1 METPAMH
8 LPPPNIARMTEQLSG
23 HTVVLADGDELGVVA
38 DIIETPATTAHS
50 TSHALV
56 VQVAEPAADAP
67 PEPLVVSGEAVLTV
81 TDDAVVLGT
90 TATWLGQH
98 TVTD

>member
-8 LPPPNIARMTEQLSG
+8 LLPPNIARMTEQLSG
-23 HTVVLADGDELGVVA
+23 HTVVLADGDVIGVVA
-38 DIIETPATTAHS
+38 DVVETPDTTTHS
-50 TSHALV
+50 ASHALV
-56 VQVAEPAADAP
+56 VEVAEPAADAP
-67 PEPLVVSGEAVLTV
+67 PESLVVSGEAVLTV

>member
-1 METPAMH
+1 MH
-8 LPPPNIARMTEQLSG
+8 VPPPNIARMTDQLPG
-23 HTVVLADGDELGVVA
+23 HTVVLADGDEIGVVT
-38 DIIETPATTAHS
+38 DIVETPATTGHS

-56 VQVAEPAADAP
+56 VQVAEPADEAP
-67 PEPLVVSGEAVLTV
+67 PEPLIVSGEAVLAV